1 MRRSSLSLSL
11 ALAAVAAAGFVAAG
25 ALTAPAVRAN
35 DVADHDRCIAKG
47 NPAKACDC
55 FVAEVNR
62 RVQAGVKPDTYRSM
76 KAGKASEGGA
86 AEDMSAMG
94 VLIEANVDAA
104 KACGVRL
111 K

>member
-1 MRRSSLSLSL
+1 MRRSTLTLAF
-11 ALAAVAAAGFVAAG
+11 ALAAVAGSGLAVSPAA
-25 ALTAPAVRAN
+25 RAN
-35 DVADHDRCIAKG
+35 DVADRNRCIAKG
-47 NPAKACDC
+47 NTAQACDC

-76 KAGKASEGGA
+76 KAGKASDGGA
-86 AEDMSAMG
+86 AEDMTAMG